1 MAAPLRALTHPV
13 AWAGLCAAC
22 VLLPMA
28 WALVAAAASAG
39 EAGAWLALMQD
50 PQLPRALGLTLWTG
64 LASTT
69 LACAISL
76 LLLRHV
82 FPGATWQKWTARLPA
97 LLAVPH
103 AAFAIGLVLLIAPSG
118 WLARMLS
125 PWATGWTA
133 PPPWAT
139 TQDPLGL
146 GLIAALV
153 AKEVPFLLWVAASQL
168 HKAGQAQQ
176 WQQQWQVARSLG
188 YAAGSAWWRVVAP
201 GIWQAWRAPLLAV
214 LAYSLT
220 VVDMAL
226 VIGPT
231 HPPTLAVLTWQWLQD
246 PAPNQQAQGAASA
259 WLLAGVLGALALAL
273 EALRRWPVLRT
284 AWRKW
289 LTRGPTLRARRP
301 TRPWPPFASWGLVIA
316 LYAAIGATLLFSS
329 VTGYWPFPNLV
340 PQNFSLTAWQAA
352 TQSGGTIWHT
362 LLLGVASSATA
373 LVWAMAW
380 LELSPRLPPRWAWV
394 GTAVRLGMLLAL
406 ALPMV
411 LWVYGLHRLSL
422 VWGWDLTLRGVWFAH
437 TLMVLPY
444 TLVALA
450 PAYHG
455 FDVRYAHLCASLGQ
469 SRWRFLTRVKWP
481 MLKAALA
488 SAFAVGFAVSVAQ
501 YLPTLYVG
509 GGRITT
515 VTTEAV
521 ALAAGGQ
528 RSLAAAH
535 ASLQWLLPAVVFAL
549 AAWWAQPQNRN
560 ST

>member
-13 AWAGLCAAC
+13 VWAGLVAAC

-28 WALVAAAASAG
+28 WALLAAATTAG
-39 EAGAWLALMQD
+39 DAGAWYNLWQD
-50 PQLPRALGLTLWTG
+50 PQLPRALALTLWTG
-64 LASTT
+64 LASTA
-69 LACAISL
+69 LACGLAL

-82 FPGATWQKWTARLPA
+82 FPGAAWQKWTARLPA

-103 AAFAIGLVLLIAPSG
+103 AAFAIGLVVLIAPSG
-118 WLARMLS
+118 WLARLVS

-188 YAAGSAWWRVVAP
+188 HTADSAWWRVVAP

-220 VVDMAL
+220 VVDVAL

-231 HPPTLAVLTWQWLQD
+231 HPSTLAVLTWQWLQD
-246 PAPNQQAQGAASA
+246 PAPNQQAQGAAAA
-259 WLLAGVLGALALAL
+259 WLLAGVVGTLAVVL
-273 EALRRWPVLRT
+273 EALRRWPVLGT

-289 LTRGPTLRARRP
+289 LTLGPTLRARRP
-301 TRPWPPFASWGLVIA
+301 TPPWPPITSWGLVIA
-316 LYAAIGATLLFSS
+316 LYAVIGATLLFSS
-329 VTGYWPFPNLV
+329 VTGYWPFPSLL
-340 PQNFSLTAWQAA
+340 PQNFSMAAWQAA
-352 TQSGGTIWHT
+352 TQSGGTVWHT

-373 LVWAMAW
+373 LVWTMAW
-380 LELSPRLPPRWAWV
+380 LELAPSLPPRLAWV

-406 ALPMV
+406 ALPVV
-411 LWVYGLHRLSL
+411 LWVYGLHLLSL
-422 VWGWDLTLRGVWFAH
+422 AWGWDLTLRGVWLAH

-469 SRWRFLTRVKWP
+469 PHWRFLVRVKWP
-481 MLKAALA
+481 MLKAALV

-509 GGRITT
+509 GGRIST

-535 ASLQWLLPAVVFAL
+535 ACLQWLLPAMMFAL
-549 AAWWAQPQNRN
+549 AAWWARSPNRK

>member
-13 AWAGLCAAC
+13 GWAGLCAAC

-28 WALVAAAASAG
+28 WALVAAATTAG
-39 EAGAWLALMQD
+39 ETGAWLDLMQD

-64 LASTT
+64 LASTA
-69 LACAISL
+69 LACALSL

-103 AAFAIGLVLLIAPSG
+103 AAFAIGLALLIGPSG
-118 WLARMLS
+118 WLARLLS
-125 PWATGWTA
+125 PWATGWIA

-146 GLIAALV
+146 GLIATLV
-153 AKEVPFLLWVAASQL
+153 AKEVPFLLWVATSQL
-168 HKAGQAQQ
+168 HRAGQAQQ

-220 VVDMAL
+220 VVDVAL

-246 PAPNQQAQGAASA
+246 PSPSQQAQGTAAA
-259 WLLAGVLGALALAL
+259 WLLAGVVGALALVL
-273 EALRRWPVLRT
+273 EALRRWPLLLAV
-284 AWRKW
+284 WRRW
-289 LTRGPTLRARRP
+289 LTHGPKPALLP
-301 TRPWPPFASWGLVIA
+301 KPPMAPIASWGLVIA
-316 LYAAIGATLLFSS
+316 LYAAIGAALLFSS
-329 VTGYWPFPNLV
+329 VTGYWPFPNVLPHNV
-340 PQNFSLTAWQAA
+340 SLAAWQSAA
-352 TQSGGTIWHT
+352 QSGSTIGHT
-362 LLLGVASSATA
+362 LLLGAASGATA
-373 LVWAMAW
+373 LIWAMTW

-394 GTAVRLGMLLAL
+394 GTAVRLGMLLTL
-406 ALPMV
+406 ALPML

-509 GGRITT
+509 GGRIIT

-535 ASLQWLLPAVVFAL
+535 ASLQWLLPAMVFAL
-549 AAWWAQPQNRN
+549 AAWLAQPPNRN